1 VFWRFFMNALRLY
14 QSRLLA
20 ALLLLGLLTACAPAA
35 APQISE
41 ISISVTADGA
51 TQQLSVAAG
60 SDVAAVLQAAN
71 IELGPLDR
79 TEPELYAALADEAS
93 VRVIRVSEEF
103 EVEQEPLP
111 FESRTLKNEAMTPG
125 DQRLIQNGVNGLEE
139 ITYRL
144 LYEDGELVSR
154 TATREVVITAPV
166 EEIIMIGAES
176 PFSSV
181 TIPGRLAFL
190 SAGNAW
196 VLEQNTGARRPV
208 VTSGDLDGR
217 VFEISPDGEWLL
229 FSRLSAD
236 ETKINELWVASLDE
250 GSDTQIDLGVGN
262 VVHYAGWVPGSKTQ
276 VAFSTAEPSLN
287 PPGWQANNDLQF
299 VNFTAGGE
307 VTVPRVGLPP
317 NSDSLYS
324 WWGSA
329 FAWSPDGDQL
339 AFARPDAVGLADIDT
354 DKWNVLLPLITFQT
368 SSDWAWMP
376 GIAWSSDGT
385 LSTVDHV
392 QQTGLAVQERSP
404 HFDLVSLDTNGKKTT
419 IAANVGMFAAPVP
432 EPDGGQVAFLRALT
446 PSQSDISAYELMVVA
461 PSGVM
466 ISLFPP
472 QGAAGLQPQQ
482 VAWAPS
488 AEQGPMV
495 AFVYQGNLWVVNI
508 LSGEAQQLTG
518 DGLVSRV
525 SWH

>member
-1 VFWRFFMNALRLY
+1 MNALRLY
-14 QSRLLA
+14 QSRLLPA
-20 ALLLLGLLTACAPAA
+20 FLLLSLLTACAPAVA
-35 APQISE
+35 QISE
-41 ISISVTADGA
+41 ISISITADGA
-51 TQQLSVAAG
+51 TQPLSVTAG
-60 SDVAAVLQAAN
+60 SDVSAALQAAN

-79 TEPELYAALADEAS
+79 TEPELYATLTVGDS

-103 EVEQEPLP
+103 EVEQQPLP
-111 FESRTLKNEAMTPG
+111 FESRTLKNEALTPG
-125 DQRLIQNGVNGLEE
+125 EQRLIQNGANGLEE

-144 LYEDGELVSR
+144 LYEDGALISR
-154 TATREVVITAPV
+154 TAVRSAVITAPV

-217 VFEISPDGEWLL
+217 VFEISPDGGWLL
-229 FSRLSAD
+229 FSRISAD
-236 ETKINELWVASLDE
+236 ATKINELWVASLDE
-250 GSDTQIDLGVGN
+250 GNDMQIDLGVGN

-276 VAFSTAEPSLN
+276 IAFSTAEPSLN

-299 VNFTAGGE
+299 INFTAGGE
-307 VTVPRVGLPP
+307 VTAPRVGLPP

-324 WWGSA
+324 WWGTT
-329 FAWSPDGDQL
+329 FAWSLESDQL
-339 AFARPDAVGLADIDT
+339 AFSRPDAVGLANIDG
-354 DKWNVLLPLITFQT
+354 DELNILLPLTTFQT
-368 SSDWAWMP
+368 SSDWAWVP
-376 GIAWSSDGT
+376 GIAWSSDGQ
-385 LSTVDHV
+385 LLYTVEHA
-392 QQTGLAVQERSP
+392 QQTGLDVQERSP
-404 HFDLVSLDTNGKKTT
+404 LFDLVSLDTNGKKTT

-461 PSGVM
+461 PSGNM

-488 AEQGPMV
+488 AEQGPMI

-508 LSGEAQQLTG
+508 LSGEARQITG
-518 DGLVSRV
+518 DSLVSRV
-525 SWH
+525 SWSE

>member
-1 VFWRFFMNALRLY
+1 MVAMRLY
-14 QSRLLA
+14 QSRFLPAFLLLSLLA
-20 ALLLLGLLTACAPAA
+20 AACAPAV
-35 APQISE
+35 APVSE
-41 ISISVTADGA
+41 ISISVIADA
-51 TQQLSVAAG
+51 DKQQVQVAAG
-60 SDVAAVLQAAN
+60 SDVSAALQAAN
-71 IELGPLDR
+71 IQLGPLDR
-79 TEPELYAALADEAS
+79 TEPGLYSPLADGDA

-103 EVEQEPLP
+103 DVEQQPLP

-125 DQRLIQNGVNGLEE
+125 DQRLIQNGLNGLQE

-144 LYEDGELVSR
+144 LYEDGVLVSR
-154 TATREVVITAPV
+154 NAVRTHVITAPV

-217 VFEISPDGEWLL
+217 VFEVSPDGKWLL
-229 FSRLSAD
+229 FTRLSAD
-236 ETKINELWVASLDE
+236 TAKINELWVASLDV
-250 GSDTQIDLGVGN
+250 GSGTLIDLGVGN

-276 VAFSTAEPSLN
+276 IAFSTAEPSLN

-299 VNFTAGGE
+299 INFTAGGE
-307 VTVPRVGLPP
+307 VTAARVGLPP
-317 NSDSLYS
+317 NGDSLYS

-329 FAWSPDGDQL
+329 FAWSPDGSEL
-339 AFARPDAVGLADIDT
+339 AFARPDAVGLADITSDE
-354 DKWNVLLPLITFQT
+354 WNVLLPLITFQT
-368 SSDWAWMP
+368 SSEWAWVP
-376 GIAWSSDGT
+376 GIAWSADDK
-385 LSTVDHV
+385 LYTVEHV
-392 QQTGLAVQERSP
+392 KQTGLAVQERSP
-404 HFDLVSLDTNGKKTT
+404 QFDLVLLDTNGKKTT

-432 EPDGGQVAFLRALT
+432 ELDGGQVAFLRALK
-446 PSQSDISAYELMVVA
+446 PSQSDVSAYELMVMA
-461 PSGVM
+461 PSGIS

-488 AEQGPMV
+488 AENGPMI
-495 AFVYQGNLWVVNI
+495 AFIYQGNLWVVNI
-508 LSGEAQQLTG
+508 LTSEAQQITG
-518 DGLVSRV
+518 DSLVTKV
-525 SWH
+525 SW

>member
-1 VFWRFFMNALRLY
+1 MKSSRLY
-14 QSRLLA
+14 QSRFFA
-20 ALLLLGLLTACAPAA
+20 ALLLLSLFSACAPAA
-35 APQISE
+35 APVSE
-41 ISISVTADGA
+41 ISISVTADA
-51 TQQLSVAAG
+51 DTRQVQVAAG
-60 SDVAAVLQAAN
+60 SDVAAALQAAG

-79 TEPELYAALADEAS
+79 TEPELFSTLADGDA
-93 VRVIRVSEEF
+93 VRVIRVSEQF
-103 EVEQEPLP
+103 EVEQQPLP

-154 TATREVVITAPV
+154 TKTRETVITAPV

-181 TIPGRLAFL
+181 AIPGRLAFL

-208 VTSGDLDGR
+208 VTSGNLDGR
-217 VFEISPDGEWLL
+217 VFEVSPNGDWLL
-229 FSRLSAD
+229 FTRLTVDA
-236 ETKINELWVASLDE
+236 TKINELWVASLDE
-250 GSDTQIDLGVGN
+250 GSDTLIDLGVGN

-276 VAFSTAEPSLN
+276 IAFSTAEPSLN

-299 VNFTAGGE
+299 INFTAGGE
-307 VTVPRVGLPP
+307 VTAPRVGLPP
-317 NSDSLYS
+317 NGDSLYS

-329 FAWSPDGDQL
+329 FAWNLDGSEL
-339 AFARPDAVGLADIDT
+339 AFARPDAVGLADITSDE
-354 DKWNVLLPLITFQT
+354 WNVLLPLITFQT
-368 SSDWAWMP
+368 SSEWAWVP
-376 GIAWSSDGT
+376 GIAWSAEDK
-385 LSTVDHV
+385 LYTVEHV
-392 QQTGLAVQERSP
+392 KQSGLAVQERSP
-404 HFDLVSLDTNGKKTT
+404 QFDLVSLDTNGKKTT
-419 IAANVGMFAAPVP
+419 IAENVGMFAAPVP
-432 EPDGGQVAFLRALT
+432 ELDGGQVAFLRALK
-446 PSQSDISAYELMVVA
+446 PSQSDVSAYELMVAA

-488 AEQGPMV
+488 AENGPMI

-508 LSGEAQQLTG
+508 LSSEAQQLTG
-518 DGLVSRV
+518 DGLVTRV